1 MVKLL
6 ALFACALVL
15 IRLRYELWL
24 VLFITSLAAALFY
37 QLGLKSLFLSLVYG
51 TLGLETIQLIFA
63 IYLITTLGE
72 VLRSAGYFTKLIS
85 GLEHAFRDI
94 RLVLAIPPVLL
105 GLLPM
110 PAGAMMSAPIV
121 GEVGERVSLSPE
133 EKTFINFWFRHI
145 WEYAWP
151 LYPGIILIAALIGVK
166 IERVV
171 MSQSPMILAS
181 ATIGFIYLFFRIRG
195 GGETREKGAHHS
207 LLSLFISTW
216 PILGIIGLVLIL
228 KLGLIISLSSIL
240 IALFLLHRMTLR
252 SVVSC
257 LARGAMPR
265 TFLLLCSV
273 MIFKRVLEASGGIGA
288 FSELQAT
295 GKFATLL
302 LLCAVPF
309 IVGLLTGITVAFVGV
324 ATPIFLHLL
333 RGNLN
338 LVFLLYVCGF
348 AGVLLSP
355 THLCFIV
362 TRDYFKADLLRVYR
376 RLLPLVGVIVAV
388 GFLVSYLRG
397 IGIEPIS
404 FLLSEL
410 LWLKPGG

>member
-1 MVKLL
+1 
-6 ALFACALVL
+6 
-15 IRLRYELWL
+15 
-24 VLFITSLAAALFY
+24 
-37 QLGLKSLFLSLVYG
+37 
-51 TLGLETIQLIFA
+51 
-63 IYLITTLGE
+63 
-72 VLRSAGYFTKLIS
+72 
-85 GLEHAFRDI
+85 
-94 RLVLAIPPVLL
+94 
-105 GLLPM
+105 
-110 PAGAMMSAPIV
+110 MMSAPIV
-121 GEVGERVSLSPE
+121 GEVGERVRLSPE

-171 MSQSPMILAS
+171 VSQSPMILAS
-181 ATIGFIYLFFRIRG
+181 ATLGFLYLFFRIRG
-195 GGETREKGAHHS
+195 ANETRAKGADHS
-207 LLSLFISTW
+207 VLSLFISTW

-228 KLGLIISLSSIL
+228 RLGLIISLSCIL
-240 IALFLLHRMTLR
+240 IALFLLHRMPLR

-257 LARGAMPR
+257 LSRGAMPR

-288 FSELQAT
+288 FSGLQAA
-295 GKFATLL
+295 GGLATFLP
-302 LLCAVPF
+302 LCAVPF

-338 LVFLLYVCGF
+338 LVLLVYVCGF

-410 LWLKPGG
+410 L

>member
-1 MVKLL
+1 MAMVKLL

-72 VLRSAGYFTKLIS
+72 VLRSAGYFTK
-85 GLEHAFRDI
+85 
-94 RLVLAIPPVLL
+94 
-105 GLLPM
+105 LPM